1 MLDRLRLVRGGALR
15 FDFTNQIGQTLL
27 RVQFSK
33 NIGLFEGDVQVC
45 WHSGLRPQGLNSFVV
60 TALLIL
66 INIPV
71 LDRGIIHL
79 S

>member
-1 MLDRLRLVRGGALR
+1 MHDCLREMWE
-15 FDFTNQIGQTLL
+15 
-27 RVQFSK
+27 
-33 NIGLFEGDVQVC
+33 FEGIL
-45 WHSGLRPQGLNSFVV
+45 GILNNSTV

-71 LDRGIIHL
+71 LDRGAIHL